1 MDASVKGTIFDI
13 KRYAIHDGPGIR
25 TTVFLKGCPLR
36 CLWCHNPE
44 SVRPAPEPSLRP
56 QRCTGCGQCIGAC
69 PSQAI
74 SATETTPETD
84 LQRCTTCGTCL
95 DVCTGRAREIVGR
108 TVDVARVVAAVER
121 DGLFYD
127 QSGGGVTFSGG
138 EPLMQPGFLGACV
151 RACKARGF
159 HVAVD
164 TTCYGDRRDLMNLA
178 ASVDLFLCDLKIM
191 DSERHRACTGVDNQS
206 ILANIRA
213 LSEREASLIIRL
225 PLIGGYNDDT
235 DNIQRTADFAA
246 ELKSVQQVDL
256 LPYNSGGLAKVE
268 RLADPMRQERAR
280 ILTDEEMADITEI
293 FTNRGLIVTLEG

>member
-1 MDASVKGTIFDI
+1 MDASVTGTIFDI

-36 CLWCHNPE
+36 CVWCHNPE
-44 SVRPAPEPSLRP
+44 SVRPTPEPSLRP

-74 SATETTPETD
+74 TAADTTPQTD
-84 LQRCTTCGTCL
+84 IQRCTTCGTCL

-108 TVDVARVVAAVER
+108 IVDVATVVAAVER
-121 DGLFYD
+121 DSLFYD

-138 EPLMQPGFLGACV
+138 EPLMQPRFLQACV
-151 RACKARGF
+151 RACKTRRF

-164 TTCYGDRRDLMNLA
+164 TTCYGDRQDLINLA
-178 ASVDLFLCDLKIM
+178 ASVDLFLCDLKTM
-191 DSERHRACTGVDNQS
+191 DSQRHRTYTGVDNLS

-213 LSEREASLIIRL
+213 LSERESTLIIRL
-225 PLIGGYNDDT
+225 PLIGGYNDDP

-246 ELKSVQQVDL
+246 ELKSVHQVDL

-268 RLADPMRQERAR
+268 RLVDPMLQERAR
-280 ILTDEEMADITEI
+280 ILTDEEVAAIAET
-293 FTNRGLIVTLEG
+293 FTNRGLTVTIEG